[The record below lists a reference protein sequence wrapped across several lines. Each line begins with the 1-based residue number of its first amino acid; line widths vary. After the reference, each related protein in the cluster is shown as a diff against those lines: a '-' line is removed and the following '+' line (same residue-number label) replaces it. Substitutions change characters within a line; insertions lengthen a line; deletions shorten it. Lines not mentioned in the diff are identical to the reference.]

1 MTYETKITN
10 ELITNLE
17 KVFNKWKNKYGINN
31 DDIFY
36 NDGEYCPN
44 LSTVLDNIQIHFDI

>member
-10 ELITNLE
+10 ELIANLE

-31 DDIFY
+31 DDVFY
-36 NDGEYCPN
+36 SDGEYDPN
-44 LSTVLDNIQIHFDI
+44 LSTVLANIQIYFDE